1 MSVDFKTLQ
10 IKQAGFA
17 SGMAKFLSKG
27 LPEAVGKLNSGAKA
41 LGLANKNLPIGTS
54 ALGAT
59 VGAIRGASNA
69 EDGRKGSGALVG
81 GVLGGAI
88 GYGAGKGL
96 GTLPTIGKN
105 TIPHYRGAGEALS
118 KALEANPNMSAREMF
133 TKGTSYMSR
142 NFNDQWVKAP
152 ANAGTMKPMLGKEK
166 PVEQILKGDKKSWA
180 VTSLGSLSNTI
191 EAGRTGGIK
200 GIGKALWQDVKDQTM
215 FSDKIKLPNG
225 VEGIGRAHRSM
236 IGQVGNVATMSGLG
250 IGATEFAMGGK
261 DEHGNVQPMGKRIM
275 KGTGAALGW
284 GLAKPVMV
292 GKMMY
297 DLPKSLM
304 RGNKQPQLENNI
316 QGV

>member
-1 MSVDFKTLQ
+1 MSVDSKTLHL
-10 IKQAGFA
+10 KQAGFA
-17 SGMAKFLSKG
+17 SGVAKFLTKG
-27 LPEAVGKLNSGAKA
+27 LPEAVGKLNAGAKA
-41 LGLANKNLPIGTS
+41 IGLANKNLPLGTS

-59 VGAIRGASNA
+59 VGAVRGASRA
-69 EDGRKGSGALVG
+69 EDGHKGTGALMG
-81 GVLGGAI
+81 GLMGGAI

-96 GTLPTIGKN
+96 GALPELGKN
-105 TIPHYRGAGEALS
+105 TIPHYQRAGEALS
-118 KALEANPNMSAREMF
+118 NTLKANPNISARELMN
-133 TKGTSYMSR
+133 KGTSYMSR
-142 NFNDQWVKAP
+142 NFNDQWIKAP
-152 ANAGTMKPMLGKEK
+152 ADAGMMKPMLGKEK
-166 PVEQILKGDKKSWA
+166 PVEQILQGKKKSWL
-180 VTSLGSLSNTI
+180 VTSPGSLAKTW
-191 EAGRTGGIK
+191 EAGRTDGIK

-215 FSDKIKLPNG
+215 FSDKIKLPG
-225 VEGIGRAHRSM
+225 GAEGIGRAHRSM

-275 KGTGAALGW
+275 KGTGSALGW

-304 RGNKQPQLENNI
+304 RGNKQPQLDNNI